1 MIHRKLGLVIK
12 AEISIPLLKIMRS
25 TDVLGIQIFSP
36 NRDTAKEEKGYYKRY
51 RDTDIN
57 GVRIK
62 QFRVLLSCPCPIS
75 ISHA

>member
-1 MIHRKLGLVIK
+1 MPMIHRKLGLVIK

-51 RDTDIN
+51 RDTEIN
-57 GVRIK
+57 GVQIK
-62 QFRVLLSCPCPIS
+62 
-75 ISHA
+75 